1 LIVVESPTKVKTIKK
16 YVGKEFN
23 VAATVGHIKDLPK
36 REIGIDI
43 ENGFQPKYV
52 TVPGK
57 QKVIRSLKSAAG
69 DAMEVFLAP
78 DPDREGEAIA
88 WHTAEVLK
96 KKGRKFHRVL
106 FHEITKNA
114 VLSSLK
120 QPQNL
125 DENKYRAQQTRRIL
139 DRLVGYG
146 ISPILWKK
154 IKYGLSAGRV
164 QSVAVRMICDR
175 EREIYA
181 FRPEEYW
188 TITAMLSGKNP
199 PEFSA
204 TLTRYRKKKLTIK
217 NEASAGDIVKAL
229 YSEKF
234 IVDEIT
240 KKTVKK
246 NPYPPFTTSKLQ
258 QDAIRKLRFSAKKT
272 MQVAQQL
279 YEGVEVGD
287 QGALGLITYMRTDS
301 IRISPEAAKEAK
313 KLIEQRFGPDFALD
327 RPRFFKN
334 KNRAQDAHEAI
345 RPTSVFNTPESL
357 APYLSKDQ
365 LALYTLI
372 WKRFVASQM
381 ARALIDRK
389 TILISAGDYTFSATG
404 STILF
409 PGFLSLYQTAEDM
422 EADSGQK
429 DKARLPE
436 LEQGEVLTLNRLEPN
451 QHFTQPPPRYSE
463 ASLVKALEESG
474 IGRPSTYATI
484 LSTIREK
491 GYVELYK
498 KKFIPTELGFIVT
511 DLLVASFPD
520 ILDVDF
526 TAGME
531 NELDMVETGRM
542 EAKKLLEDFYAVFEK
557 RLKTAEKE
565 MESVKGVGLLSGLD
579 CPECGR
585 KLRIKVGKNGP
596 FLACEGYPGC
606 RYTSNY
612 TRDENGLIR
621 VSEPVEVREGEN
633 VCEKCGMPMQVRQG
647 RYGEFL
653 ACTGYPECTNTR
665 SLHSNGNGAST
676 GVKCPEKGCG
686 GEIVEKRSRRGKV
699 FYGCNNYP
707 DCTYALWDRPVPE
720 KCPRCGAGFM
730 VEKETKREGKIIKC
744 LNPACGYK
752 APKGE

>member
-345 RPTSVFNTPESL
+345 RPTSVFHTPESL

-557 RLKTAEKE
+557 RLKAAEKE

-633 VCEKCGMPMQVRQG
+633 VCEKCGRPMQVRQG